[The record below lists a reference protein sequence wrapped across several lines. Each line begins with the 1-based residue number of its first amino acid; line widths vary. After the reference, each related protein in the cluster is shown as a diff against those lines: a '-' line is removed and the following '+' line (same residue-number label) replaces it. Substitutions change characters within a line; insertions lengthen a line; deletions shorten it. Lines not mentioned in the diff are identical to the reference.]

1 MIGKVKFLLGI
12 FILVMF
18 GCKDVSKAQKDG
30 AGIEKSDQSAKETA
44 NAIMDK
50 AIKAHGGKRYEN
62 AQYQFVFRDKTY
74 SFSNKN
80 GYTYSV
86 KATDSLG
93 NRVVDT
99 LRNGMFTRNVNNGKV
114 ELSDKDVAKYSNALN
129 SVIYFAT
136 LPHKL
141 SDASVHK
148 EYLGETVIR
157 GEAYDCIKVTFEEE
171 GGGEDHD
178 DVFMYWINKKS
189 YYIDYLAYSYSTNDG
204 GVRFRNAYNPRTIDG
219 IRFQDYLNW
228 EAPVGTPLE
237 RLPALFEKGQL
248 KELSKIQTEDVQN
261 LGTSN
266 PEA

>member
-1 MIGKVKFLLGI
+1 MIGKVRFLVC
-12 FILVMF
+12 ILILLMV
-18 GCKDVSKAQKDG
+18 GCKDFSKEQKDG
-30 AGIEKSDQSAKETA
+30 VGIEKSDQLSKETA
-44 NAIMDK
+44 NAIIDN
-50 AIKAHGGKRYEN
+50 AIKAHGGKLYETV
-62 AQYQFVFRDKTY
+62 QYQFVFRDKTY
-74 SFSNKN
+74 SFNNQN
-80 GYTYSV
+80 GYTYWV

-99 LRNGMFTRNVNNGKV
+99 LQNGIFTRNVNNEKI
-114 ELSDKDVAKYSNALN
+114 ELSSKDVAKYSNALN

-141 SDASVHK
+141 SDAAVHK
-148 EYLGETVIR
+148 DYLGETVIH
-157 GEAYDCIKVTFEEE
+157 GEDYDIVKVTFEEE

-189 YYIDYLAYSYSTNDG
+189 HYINYLAYSYSTNNG
-204 GVRFRNAYNPRTIDG
+204 GVRFRSAYNPRTIDG

-248 KELSKIQTEDVQN
+248 KELSKIRTEDVQK
-261 LGTSN
+261 LGSSN
-266 PEA
+266 P